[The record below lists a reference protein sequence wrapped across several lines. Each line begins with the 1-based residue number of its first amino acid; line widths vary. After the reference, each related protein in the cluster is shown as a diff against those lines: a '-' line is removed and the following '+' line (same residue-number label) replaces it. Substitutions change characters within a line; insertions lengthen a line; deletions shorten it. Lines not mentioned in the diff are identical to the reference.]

1 MIKKGECEMVN
12 TSTDMRNEDEILKAL
27 EQRDEKAKKKTRT
40 KKSVAVKKV
49 KKLTKKEQQIIDV
62 ANSITVPDNYHL
74 INTPELFEKFLE
86 HFTMYK
92 VMYPEPYV
100 FLDTETYG
108 TNPFK
113 DQIISISIGFMD
125 NNHFNIPIKPF
136 KHPMAKG
143 VPTLD
148 HDYVVNALRPLL
160 EKEKMLVL
168 ANAKFDIHVL
178 YNWCNIDITFN
189 IYWDTMVAAGL
200 LNENHPKGLKEW
212 YKSYALPDLVSRGL
226 MEDETKLPTFKFSS
240 MFDSIP
246 FDEVPH
252 NLATYYACHD
262 TFMTKAVFEY
272 QKAIFENP
280 SFDLD
285 RVYKLFREVE
295 MPLIPVLTTAER
307 RGVQIDGDFLKNDIG
322 KALKSK
328 LEEIRQEIYKH
339 LGDTI
344 VLKKSKTRQKN
355 GIKFKE
361 EYEVVE
367 EFNLGSPSQLSRK
380 LYVDNPILKPVME
393 YDKETKKEVPKYKTD
408 KKTLTRN
415 KSKHPVIPLILEYR
429 GLSKLIDAFCEK
441 LPLEPDGT
449 IDGRIHP
456 SYNQLVRTGRMSCSN
471 PNMQQIPSKAD
482 FIRFAFRADEG
493 RIFASL
499 DFSLRKVG

>member
-1 MIKKGECEMVN
+1 MAN
-12 TSTDMRNEDEILKAL
+12 TSTDVRNKDEILKAL

-74 INTPELFEKFLE
+74 INTPDLFEKFLE
-86 HFTMYK
+86 HFTTCKTMC
-92 VMYPEPYV
+92 PEPYV

-108 TNPFK
+108 TNPFR
-113 DQIISISIGFMD
+113 DPIISISIGFMD

-136 KHPMAKG
+136 KHPMSKD

-160 EKEKMLVL
+160 EKDKMLVL

-189 IYWDTMVAAGL
+189 IYWDTVVAAGL

-212 YKSYALPDLVSRGL
+212 YKSYALPDLVYRGL

-272 QKAIFENP
+272 QKSIFENP
-280 SFDLD
+280 SFNLD

-307 RGVQIDGDFLKNDIG
+307 RGVMIDGDFLKNDIG
-322 KALKSK
+322 KALEHK
-328 LEEIRQEIYKH
+328 LEEIRQEIYGY
-339 LGDTI
+339 LGSTI

-361 EYEVVE
+361 EYEVE
-367 EFNLGSPSQLSRK
+367 EPFKLSSPAQLARK
-380 LYVDNPILKPVME
+380 LYVDNKILEPVME
-393 YDKETKKEVPKYKTD
+393 YDKEAKKEVPKYKTD
-408 KKTLTRN
+408 KKTLNRN

-429 GLSKLIDAFCEK
+429 GLSKLIDSFCNK
-441 LPLEPDGT
+441 LPKEPEGT
-449 IDGRIHP
+449 IDGRIHA

-471 PNMQQIPSKAD
+471 PNLQQIPSRFD
-482 FIRFAFRADEG
+482 LIRYAFRADEG
-493 RIFASL
+493 RTLVSI
-499 DFSLRKVG
+499 DFSLRNVG